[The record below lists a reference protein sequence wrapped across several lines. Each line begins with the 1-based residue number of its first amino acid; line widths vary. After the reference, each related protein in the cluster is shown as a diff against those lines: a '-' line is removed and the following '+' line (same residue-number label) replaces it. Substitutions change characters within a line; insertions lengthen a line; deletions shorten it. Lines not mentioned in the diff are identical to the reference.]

1 MILLFYYFLLSYLM
15 LSCHNLT
22 KSYTTNNQKI
32 TIYDELNRSVESW
45 SSVAIMWP
53 SGSGKS
59 TLLNMISG
67 LETPDSGSIEI
78 NNIVISTLS
87 EDNRTRR
94 RAKNVGF
101 IFQQFHLIPNLT
113 VEDNIDLV
121 VDIAH
126 IERRFS
132 TNEILEKVWLQ
143 WYNKRFPSQLSGW
156 EQQRV
161 AIARAF
167 VGKLPLL
174 LADEPTGNLD
184 HNNAVI
190 IMDLM
195 MQLQQE
201 SNTTIIIIT
210 HDPQVA
216 SYAQEQY
223 TLYDGKLI
231 KKQ

>member
-1 MILLFYYFLLSYLM
+1 M

-121 VDIAH
+121 IDIAH

>member
-1 MILLFYYFLLSYLM
+1 M

-121 VDIAH
+121 IDIAH

-223 TLYDGKLI
+223 TLYNGKLI